1 MLFLLS
7 GILILVGCESWQGLH
22 EVLTWGLLIIFFGFL
37 LAAFFR
43 VLNHAFCDGVRKMSS
58 APLSSYWKKST
69 KKVKGECMR
78 CRWAA
83 LTLLQTGVY
92 NRTQRYVLKP
102 NVNKTEWPKKL
113 KLLSAGRQLKEDAKG
128 VQICPE
134 LNANEIQICF
144 DKHHKVFVFSKKSPI
159 KTHTILPNT

>member
-1 MLFLLS
+1 
-7 GILILVGCESWQGLH
+7 
-22 EVLTWGLLIIFFGFL
+22 
-37 LAAFFR
+37 
-43 VLNHAFCDGVRKMSS
+43 
-58 APLSSYWKKST
+58 
-69 KKVKGECMR
+69 MR

-83 LTLLQTGVY
+83 LTLLQTGVC

-134 LNANEIQICF
+134 LNANEIQIPY
-144 DKHHKVFVFSKKSPI
+144 DKHHKVSSLVKC
-159 KTHTILPNT
+159 HQNTQFCQIWSNMKISLK